1 MILAVWN
8 GGIAQ
13 GSGVLIDAKQRW
25 RRVDLFLAIRFV
37 VQNHISRAAPEMCA
51 DRCERHVWWAEL

>member
-1 MILAVWN
+1 MILAVWS

-51 DRCERHVWWAEL
+51 DRCERHV